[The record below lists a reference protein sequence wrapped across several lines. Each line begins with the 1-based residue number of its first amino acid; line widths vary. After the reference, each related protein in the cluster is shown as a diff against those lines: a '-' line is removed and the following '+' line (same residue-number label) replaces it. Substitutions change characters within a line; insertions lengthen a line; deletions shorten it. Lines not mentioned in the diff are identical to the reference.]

1 MKVGQRVTVEASG
14 GIKESYPAQGT
25 AKFVE
30 VMPDYKP
37 AGARLSES
45 QVVAQAIEEF
55 HKHSEAGFLVIKT
68 LSFDEKKK
76 MWVVETFQ
84 EDEKVLIEIED

>member
-1 MKVGQRVTVEASG
+1 M
-14 GIKESYPAQGT
+14 ESYPGKGS

-45 QVVAQAIEEF
+45 QVVPLAIKEF
-55 HKHSEAGFLVIKT
+55 NKHAEVGFLVIKT

-76 MWVVETFQ
+76 KWIVETFL
-84 EDEKVLIEIED
+84 EDENLVIEIED